1 VRPPAELDSTVPDS
15 PLSSRGAGSGLRA
28 LPGRQRCPS
37 CGAEFPA
44 SYQVCP
50 HDATPLGAA
59 GDPTDPLVGVVLA
72 GTYRL
77 GRAIGR
83 GGMGRLYGAEHTRLG
98 RRFAV
103 KVLQHEHAEKAEA
116 VKRFEREAEALARIR
131 SDFVLDVVDVLR
143 TPDGRTA
150 IVTALLEGEDLQRRL
165 DRAGTLATSEALAIA
180 RQLCRGLAAA
190 HAVGVVHRDL
200 KPSNLFLAA
209 APDGRLSLKI
219 LDFGVAK
226 LGGDDAMTRTGV
238 VLGTPAYMPPEQAR
252 GSSRADPRSDVYGV
266 GAVLYRMLTGRMPY
280 DGEDPGATLARL
292 LIEAPPRPRTLAP
305 ELPVAIEM
313 LIQRAMARDP
323 RERPTTALELESE
336 LAALSGEEAHEGGA
350 STPRV
355 VAGASRSPETL
366 VLPYGAI
373 DRAESLEKSAK
384 RARPLAA
391 SIAIV
396 ATLAIGAASAAAIA
410 PLASLVG
417 GGDATA
423 ALGQALAIVGGIACA
438 IAGAI
443 AIAQWLV
450 PRWSSAPAVHHATA
464 RLGRSVLVGLA
475 TVGAAALGTS
485 ALGAITGSPIT
496 PPPLALAAALVA
508 AAIAATVALRRR
520 A

>member
-373 DRAESLEKSAK
+373 DRADARHRRRVGGSDRAARIAGRRRRCDRSARPGARDRRRHRLRDRGGDRNRAVARPPLVERTRGPPRDRAPGAIGPRRPRDRRRC
-384 RARPLAA
+384 RARHQRARGDHRLADHPP
-391 SIAIV
+391 
-396 ATLAIGAASAAAIA
+396 A
-410 PLASLVG
+410 P
-417 GGDATA
+417 
-423 ALGQALAIVGGIACA
+423 
-438 IAGAI
+438 
-443 AIAQWLV
+443 
-450 PRWSSAPAVHHATA
+450 
-464 RLGRSVLVGLA
+464 RS
-475 TVGAAALGTS
+475 
-485 ALGAITGSPIT
+485 
-496 PPPLALAAALVA
+496 
-508 AAIAATVALRRR
+508 RRR
-520 A
+520 ARRCGDRGDGRAAPSRLSAT